1 MCSAAPS
8 WTMGCAGPSS
18 GGGWDVE
25 GSKSNAGRR
34 ARENWSRRH
43 VSVRHAGK
51 RGEGKDSHGADI
63 TLGDLR

>member
-1 MCSAAPS
+1 MCAVAPS
-8 WTMGCAGPSS
+8 CTMGCAIPSS

-25 GSKSNAGRR
+25 GSKSNAGR

-43 VSVRHAGK
+43 VSMCHASR